1 MATDNLP
8 VQSFT
13 DFSIITTLEAFAN
26 KPQIWPD
33 LRKSYG
39 MDIFDFD
46 IINTL
51 KGSKKFIGSESYTVQ
66 EENPPFRTLTIGAGS
81 TIGTVPGG
89 VAYIV
94 LDAGDL
100 DSMGNYYP
108 QEYQEITL
116 GGASHKAVVTITHI
130 GVVGGSPNTV
140 TLTVYPKNTATTL
153 DATYIATGL
162 HGAYGPAP
170 TRGNETG
177 PVLGTMSGYQQFTYY
192 LQTTKSNKSFGDAE
206 FARQKW
212 VTPEGKGMWSKAVR
226 DMDMDLDAQMELS
239 IHTGEVNLNTSN
251 IYDTSLASNT
261 SIPIYGTQG
270 IWNWI
275 GARGKDL
282 TYTNASGFPI
292 EYFYK
297 ISEFGESVGLF
308 SGEWLFNAG
317 NGLLRTIEKSCKSYI
332 TQATGSLS
340 DLFTPNAGGG
350 MKDLITGFKS
360 IQLNSGATKII
371 LKSNH
376 MFTNPYFLG
385 QLPGFTEAAEVF
397 PLMQVREKIS
407 GGMIPNLHLVYRGLE
422 GYTDRERIVK
432 AFGGM
437 GGALQRFTGAP
448 TVLESDISK
457 YNALTEWGL
466 AALEM
471 WRGMRVYRSDI

>member
-1 MATDNLP
+1 MATNNLP

-13 DFSIITTLEAFAN
+13 DFSIITTLQAFAN

-51 KGSKKFIGSESYTVQ
+51 KGSKKFIGSETYTVQ
-66 EENPPFRTLTIGAGS
+66 EELPPFRTLTMGAGCGV
-81 TIGTVPGG
+81 GTVPGG
-89 VAYIV
+89 VATIV
-94 LDAGDL
+94 LDANDL
-100 DSMGNYYP
+100 DAQNNYYP
-108 QEYQEITL
+108 QPFQEITL
-116 GGASHKAVVTITHI
+116 GGASHKAVVTIMSIAGT
-130 GVVGGSPNTV
+130 GTSTV
-140 TLTVYPKNTATTL
+140 TLTVWPKDTSVTL

-170 TRGNETG
+170 TKGNESG
-177 PVLGTMSGYQQFTYY
+177 PVLGTMSGYQEFTYY

-212 VTPEGKGMWSKAVR
+212 ITPQGKGMWSKAVR
-226 DMDMDLDAQMELS
+226 DLDMDLDAQMELS
-239 IHTGEVNLNTSN
+239 IHTGETNLNTSN
-251 IYDTSLASNT
+251 IYDTSLATNS
-261 SIPIYGTQG
+261 SIPIYGTEG
-270 IWNWI
+270 IWNWL
-275 GARGKDL
+275 GSRGKDL
-282 TYTNASGFPI
+282 TYTSASGFPI

-317 NGLLRTIEKSCKSYI
+317 NELLRTVEKSCKSYI
-332 TQATGSLS
+332 TQATGSLNE
-340 DLFTPNAGGG
+340 LFTPNAGGG
-350 MKDLITGFKS
+350 MKDLVTGFKS

-397 PLMQVREKIS
+397 PLMNVREKKS
-407 GGMIPNLHLVYRGLE
+407 GSLIPNLHMVYRGVD
-422 GYTDRERIVK
+422 GYEDRERIVK

-437 GGALQRFTGAP
+437 GGALQRFAGAP
-448 TVLESDISK
+448 TVLEGDISK
-457 YNALTEWGL
+457 YHALTEWGL

-471 WRGMRVYRSDI
+471 WRGMRVFRSDI